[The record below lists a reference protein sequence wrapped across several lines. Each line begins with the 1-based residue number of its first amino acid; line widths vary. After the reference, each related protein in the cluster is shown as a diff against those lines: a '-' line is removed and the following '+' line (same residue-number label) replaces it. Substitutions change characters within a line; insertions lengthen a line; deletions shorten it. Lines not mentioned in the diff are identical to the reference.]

1 MPTEGWSSA
10 IVTPLLL
17 VLNLQELRFTA
28 VVGDPPPS
36 LYSTTRSLSQRLV
49 YPQCFRWSSS
59 LLQSLRA
66 LPTPSPTFVVT
77 TSNWPNYETY
87 HLRYLAIDCEAHHN
101 GTSED
106 SFFNACCHPMLATE
120 TLAKNRPAYCAP
132 GFKASST
139 SSASGPEE
147 TDSDSDDG
155 DCESEGDDED
165 DSTTVVAT
173 STHSPTHTT
182 ATEPKITSTTEKK
195 VATTS
200 TTEKPTT
207 TTTHTTPKETT
218 TSSTADK
225 STSTSS
231 SSSFITGGFGTWY
244 TQGGVAGACGTVHSD
259 SALIVALPTKA
270 YANGANCG
278 RTVEIVANGVTVQAT
293 VADEC
298 PTCTNN
304 ECLDMSEALFQKFA
318 ALSIGEID
326 IEYKYLN

>member
-1 MPTEGWSSA
+1 MFSLVVIALAVASCSAHSISDVRRHHVQLARATATPPAGWA
-10 IVTPLLL
+10 TNYL
-17 VLNLQELRFTA
+17 E
-28 VVGDPPPS
+28 
-36 LYSTTRSLSQRLV
+36 
-49 YPQCFRWSSS
+49 
-59 LLQSLRA
+59 
-66 LPTPSPTFVVT
+66 
-77 TSNWPNYETY
+77 NYETY

-173 STHSPTHTT
+173 STHSPDAHHRDR
-182 ATEPKITSTTEKK
+182 AEDHQHDRE
-195 VATTS
+195 
-200 TTEKPTT
+200 EGR
-207 TTTHTTPKETT
+207 H
-218 TSSTADK
+218 DK
-225 STSTSS
+225 HDREAHDHDHPHHSQGNDDVVHCGQIYLDLFFQLVHHWRIWHVVYPASVIRV
-231 SSSFITGGFGTWY
+231 FPAYFLIFRR
-244 TQGGVAGACGTVHSD
+244 GGVAGACGTVHSD